1 MTRRDGS
8 QGPQLYDFRRP
19 IKLSREHVRLLQIV
33 FEQYAR
39 SCSTLL
45 TTRLRAVSNVSLLAI
60 EQLTYDEYISTLTSP
75 TVVASVTVAPLP
87 GQILLELPLST
98 SMASIDHMLGGPGG
112 SQPARQLTEVE
123 VPLLRGLF
131 ERMLGELRYGFE
143 QLVDITP
150 RLGALEYNPQFIRA
164 AAPSDP
170 VVVASFEM
178 KVGAEETVASVC
190 LPFTTIL
197 PVLRHDQQDA
207 KLSDGELA
215 MRRNAQQKI
224 GSSLSAAPIDVA
236 IRFRSVR
243 MRTKDIVDLRV
254 GDVVALTHPVAA
266 PLTIIV
272 NDTTFG
278 YAVPGNQGS
287 RLACLVVPAPKEEN
301 HS

>member
-8 QGPQLYDFRRP
+8 QGPQPYDFRRP

-60 EQLTYDEYISTLTSP
+60 EQLTYEEYIGTLTTA
-75 TVVASVTVAPLP
+75 TVVASVTVSPLP
-87 GQILLELPLST
+87 GQILMEVPLST
-98 SMASIDHMLGGPGG
+98 AMASIDHMLGGPGG
-112 SQPARQLTEVE
+112 TQPARQLTDVE

-131 ERMLGELRYGFE
+131 ERMLAELRYGFE

-150 RLGALEYNPQFIRA
+150 RLGALEYNPQFVRA
-164 AAPSDP
+164 AAPGDP

-178 KVGAEETVASVC
+178 KIGDEETVASVC

-197 PVLRHDQQDA
+197 PVLRHDKPEA
-207 KLSDGELA
+207 KLSEAEHLLK
-215 MRRNAQQKI
+215 RNAQQKI
-224 GSSLSAAPIDVA
+224 GNSLATAPVEVA
-236 IRFRSVR
+236 VRFRSVR
-243 MRTKDIVDLRV
+243 MRTNDIVDLRP
-254 GDVVALTHPVAA
+254 GDVVALSHPVAA
-266 PLTIIV
+266 PLMITV

-287 RLACLVVPAPKEEN
+287 RLACLVVPPPKEEN

>member
-8 QGPQLYDFRRP
+8 QGPQPYDFRRP

-60 EQLTYDEYISTLTSP
+60 EQLTYDEYIGTLTSP
-75 TVVASVTVAPLP
+75 TVVGAVTVAPLP

-98 SMASIDHMLGGPGG
+98 AMASIDHMLGGPGG
-112 SQPARQLTEVE
+112 SQPARQLTDVE

-197 PVLRHDQQDA
+197 PVLRHDKQDE
-207 KLSDGELA
+207 KLSEAEQA

-224 GSSLSAAPIDVA
+224 GSSLSTAPIDVA
-236 IRFRSVR
+236 IRFRPVR
-243 MRTKDIVDLRV
+243 MRTNDIVDLRP
-254 GDVVALTHPVAA
+254 GDVVALSHPTAA
-266 PLTIIV
+266 PLMITV

-287 RLACLVVPAPKEEN
+287 RLACLVVPPPKEEN